1 VDARE
6 HDPIRDAELRDHV
19 LEDDIVGYSVKHGH
33 CGLGK
38 DLLVRRHGTPRL
50 VQSPE
55 GRATRGGKSFALRR
69 TTSKGPN
76 RAWRFVTGIS
86 RARLLGL
93 FFIGE
98 LLLIDLFRFVSSK
111 FATPRAIAVAS

>member
-50 VQSPE
+50 VQSPDALHGAE
-55 GRATRGGKSFALRR
+55 SRSPSVGRRRKGRTERGGL
-69 TTSKGPN
+69 
-76 RAWRFVTGIS
+76 TGIS
-86 RARLLGL
+86 KGTLILL